1 MAFFT
6 CLKLAIERPCM
17 SRISTFACLPPLMR
31 SVRPSREMDIVFMIF
46 AKTCVSSLLEE
57 DFSLLRELED
67 LGSLFLLLLLLAWLL
82 LDLFSVLVEDELALV
97 EELLFALLLEELSVL
112 IEEDEFVLDEEE
124 LLLIS
129 LLLDSVLVEE
139 DDAASRALTVML
151 PVIVESSSTP
161 VISMLKSYL

>member
-1 MAFFT
+1 
-6 CLKLAIERPCM
+6 M

-46 AKTCVSSLLEE
+46 AKTRVSSLL
-57 DFSLLRELED
+57 LLDSSAGSVFLELDEVALELLD
-67 LGSLFLLLLLLAWLL
+67 CFLLLLLLAWLL

-97 EELLFALLLEELSVL
+97 EELLLALLLEELSVL

-129 LLLDSVLVEE
+129 LLLDSVAVEE
-139 DDAASRALTVML
+139 DDAVSRALTVML